1 MPQGAE
7 ACALTIF
14 IIYPTVEQTKE
25 GITVK
30 PKTAAEVAEIVNP
43 YTDEKEVV
51 VEKEVIAD

>member
-1 MPQGAE
+1 
-7 ACALTIF
+7 
-14 IIYPTVEQTKE
+14 
-25 GITVK
+25 VK

>member
-1 MPQGAE
+1 MCVDYLYYLPDGRMA
-7 ACALTIF
+7 
-14 IIYPTVEQTKE
+14 YVEQTKE